1 MHQTVGDVVLAVRDA
16 GVRACFP
23 VRGCRQRLPALQTS
37 KENYDSIIVIS
48 IIVII
53 LMGGR

>member
-37 KENYDSIIVIS
+37 KENY
-48 IIVII
+48 
-53 LMGGR
+53 